1 MLLTFNFFSNIG
13 KSVLWMFQH
22 TGQIVS
28 FAAIVLINSVTR
40 KFYFKEWL
48 KRIWE
53 AGLFSLPVVGMT
65 TLFSGMVLA
74 LISSDRIGAD
84 LASFSIPNLVVVAIT
99 RELAP
104 VLTGLMVAG
113 RIGAAYAAE
122 ISTMKVGEQ
131 TDALLTLSIS
141 PIKFL
146 IVPRV
151 IAVCLIMPF
160 LVIIGDSIGIFG
172 GWLVSVLWIDIPSKV
187 FLMNGYEALDKIG
200 VLSGLVKAV
209 VFGYI
214 IAIMGCYFGYNC
226 NEGAQGVGEST
237 TKAVVSSASL
247 ILISN
252 YFITL
257 IFFNQ

>member
-13 KSVLWMFQH
+13 KSILWLSQ
-22 TGQIVS
+22 QIGHITS
-28 FAAIVLINSVTR
+28 FAITVFINSITG
-40 KFYFKEWL
+40 KFYFHEWL

-74 LISSDRIGAD
+74 LISSNQFGTD

-131 TDALLTLSIS
+131 TDALITLSVS

-151 IAVCLIMPF
+151 IAVCIIMPV

-187 FLMNGYEALDKIG
+187 FLVNGYEALDQIG
-200 VLSGLVKAV
+200 VISGLIKAV

-214 IAIMGCYFGYNC
+214 ISIMGCYFGYHC
-226 NEGAQGVGEST
+226 KEGAQGVGEST
-237 TKAVVSSASL
+237 TKAVVSAASL

-257 IFFNQ
+257 LFFDF